1 MTTTCFGYCWT
12 VTRLQEYSALILYA
26 KMLSL
31 PTTPTSCAI
40 LSFKPQMASSQVVYW
55 NMHHAG
61 KCRCLSGV

>member
-31 PTTPTSCAI
+31 PTTPTSFAI
-40 LSFKPQMASSQVVYW
+40 LSFKPQMA
-55 NMHHAG
+55 
-61 KCRCLSGV
+61 